1 MDNAQSGAT
10 KAATFPSAATLRA
23 EYVDLKCPCKPDEK
37 VAHMTLMSAP
47 AQPAGLPDVDF
58 KEVDRLLDDGRT
70 LPPQFYVDPAIAE
83 LEDRLIFR
91 TSWQLACT
99 ELELKQPGDFVTLT
113 LSGVP
118 LVVVRDTEHQIR
130 ALVNVCRHRA
140 GRVVE
145 APDGNCKRLQCQYH
159 GWTYRLDG
167 SLQGAPGFREGLP
180 PFETLGLRSVSV
192 DTWRGFVF
200 VSLEPKQSLQEQL
213 GEVPRVMEEAGYD
226 FPFAAGGA
234 DGLEA
239 AGDYVADMQ
248 ANWKLYHENNSDCY
262 HCPTTHQ
269 DSFCRILN
277 SSGIHF
283 EPLNGGSSFS
293 YLPLSDELLAM
304 CPSDEDRR
312 KLGYVQY
319 IIWPNTYVITG
330 HVGELWF
337 RLDPHGPGV
346 THVVGRVYRRPGQQS
361 AEMTA
366 ILDEASRAT
375 VLEDKAMIEG
385 VQIGLASGYYEPG
398 PTLPGREEAV
408 RRLQRDI
415 WNALR
420 PVFTT

>member
-1 MDNAQSGAT
+1 
-10 KAATFPSAATLRA
+10 
-23 EYVDLKCPCKPDEK
+23 
-37 VAHMTLMSAP
+37 MTLMSAP
-47 AQPAGLPDVDF
+47 AHPKGLPDVDV

-70 LPPQFYVDPAIAE
+70 LPPQFYVDPAFAE

-118 LVVVRDTEHQIR
+118 LVVVRDTEHQLR

-145 APDGNCKRLQCQYH
+145 AAEGNCKRMQCQYH

-213 GEVPRVMEEAGYD
+213 GEIPRVMEESGYD
-226 FPFAAGGA
+226 FPFAGA
-234 DGLEA
+234 DLEA
-239 AGDYVADMQ
+239 DGDYVAEMK

-269 DSFCRILN
+269 DTFCRILN
-277 SSGIHF
+277 PKGISI
-283 EPLNGGSSFS
+283 EPFDDGSSWS

-304 CPSDEDRR
+304 CETDEDRR

-337 RLDPHGPGV
+337 RLDPAGPGL
-346 THVVGRVYRRPGQQS
+346 THVVGRVYRRPGQQPT
-361 AEMTA
+361 EMTE
-366 ILDEASRAT
+366 ILEEASRGT
-375 VLEDKAMIEG
+375 IVEDQAMIEA
-385 VQIGLASGYYEPG
+385 VQISLESGYYEAG
-398 PTLPGREEAV
+398 PTLPGSEAAV
-408 RRLQRDI
+408 RSLQRAI

-420 PVFTT
+420 PAFVEVPR